1 MDPNSNYIRVNEL
14 ARELEIKCRVLIEH
28 LPQIGITE
36 KKDHSSSLDLQDAD
50 QVRKHFRTLAERDAL
65 SPTAALRP
73 FTQPAPAAP
82 AREKDEPFA
91 SQELTREQLIARIA
105 ELEAALASWSERKIV
120 ESQPRFRA
128 RTARKHRTRKKGKG
142 RRRPRLCQGGLPSLG
157 KRR

>member
-1 MDPNSNYIRVNEL
+1 MVSDSNQIRINEL

-50 QVRKHFRTLAERDAL
+50 LVRKHFRTLADRDAL
-65 SPTAALRP
+65 TPTAAFRP
-73 FTQPAPAAP
+73 NTHPTPAAP
-82 AREKDEPFA
+82 AHKMRSPFA
-91 SQELTREQLIARIA
+91 SPEPTREQLLARIA

-157 KRR
+157 KHR